1 LYLLHE
7 SLAAY
12 TGTVQEGSKS
22 VEMQKDMGVAGPSK
36 EAIVNAGDFT
46 WDLQLGNGF
55 IRGLQKP
62 DMLYDSDLDSW

>member
-1 LYLLHE
+1 
-7 SLAAY
+7 
-12 TGTVQEGSKS
+12 VQEGSKS